1 MSSLFGS
8 LSIAV
13 RSLLAQEGALDVTA
27 NNISNVNTPGYSR
40 QLPILTE
47 APPLDTGQI
56 SIGNGVEFEGVQN
69 VRDNI
74 LDLRIDQETQQQNQL
89 ESYVNSM
96 NQVQSLFNET
106 EGAGLS
112 DALNQF
118 FNSFQDLA
126 DNPTD
131 VPTRQAVI
139 SAGQDLASAFQQTGQ
154 QLSSIQQGV
163 DQEVGQTVDEI
174 SSDTTQLASLNEQI
188 TSLQGNSEQAGML
201 QDQQYSVLNNL
212 SQLVDVAVTYANDG
226 SLTITTTNG
235 VPLVAGAQSFALSTA
250 ANPSTG
256 FQDIFSQGT
265 DVTSSFTG
273 GQLAGLLE
281 ARDQAIPSAISSVDN
296 LAAGI
301 INAVNTQNQQGYILS
316 GDEVSQTKGGNFFQP
331 VVQPSPGSNA
341 GAAEN
346 MAVAITD
353 PSLIAASSDG
363 TQGDNGNALA
373 LANLQNQA
381 VVNGETATDFYSDLV
396 STVGND
402 VSSATD
408 EQEAVGLVLTQLQNQ
423 RSDIS
428 GVSLDEEASNLILY
442 QRAYEAA
449 AEVVAAI
456 NDMTN
461 EVIQTI

>member
-1 MSSLFGS
+1 MSDLFGS

-13 RSLLAQEGALDVTA
+13 RSLLAQEGAIDTTA

-40 QLPILTE
+40 QIPILTE

-56 SIGNGVEFEGVQN
+56 SIGNGVNFDGVQN

-74 LDLRIDQETQQQNQL
+74 LELRIDQETQQQNRLQ
-89 ESYVNSM
+89 SYVNSM
-96 NQVQSLFNET
+96 NQVQSLFNDT
-106 EGAGLS
+106 EGGGLS
-112 DALNQF
+112 AVINQF
-118 FNSFQDLA
+118 FSSFQQLSA
-126 DNPTD
+126 NPTD
-131 VPTRQAVI
+131 IPTRQAVI

-154 QLSSIQQGV
+154 ELSTVQQGV
-163 DQEVGQTVDEI
+163 DQEVGQTVAEI
-174 SSDTTQLASLNEQI
+174 NSDTTQLAGLNSQI
-188 TSLQGNSEQAGML
+188 SSLQGNTEQAGML
-201 QDQQYSVLNNL
+201 EDQEYSVLNNL
-212 SQLVDVAVTYANDG
+212 SQLVDVAVTDAGGG
-226 SLTITTTNG
+226 SLTITTSSG

-250 ANPSTG
+250 ADPSTG

-265 DVTSSFTG
+265 NVTSNFTG

-281 ARDQAIPSAISSVDN
+281 ARDQAIPSALSSLDN

-301 INAVNTQNQQGYILS
+301 INSVNDQNKEGTDLN
-316 GDEVSQTKGGNFFQP
+316 GGKGGDFFQP

-341 GAAEN
+341 GAADN

-353 PSLIAASSDG
+353 PTQIAASLDG
-363 TQGDNGNALA
+363 TKGDNSNALA
-373 LANLQNQA
+373 MANLQDEA
-381 VVNGETATDFYSDLV
+381 VVNGETATDYYSDLV

-428 GVSLDEEASNLILY
+428 GVSLDEEAANLIQY

-449 AEVVAAI
+449 ADVVSAI
-456 NDMTN
+456 DQLTSTT
-461 EVIQTI
+461 IQTI

>member
-47 APPLDTGQI
+47 APPLDIGQI
-56 SIGNGVEFEGVQN
+56 SIGNGVEFEGVQS

-74 LDLRIDQETQQQNQL
+74 LELRIDQETQQQNQL

-118 FNSFQDLA
+118 FNSFQELA

-131 VPTRQAVI
+131 IPTRQAVI

-154 QLSSIQQGV
+154 QLSSIRQGV
-163 DQEVGQTVDEI
+163 DQEVGQTVSEI
-174 SSDTTQLASLNEQI
+174 NSDTTQLASLNQQI
-188 TSLQGNSEQAGML
+188 TSFQGNSEQAGML
-201 QDQQYSVLNNL
+201 QDRRYSVLNSL

-226 SLTITTTNG
+226 SLTITTANG
-235 VPLVAGAQSFALSTA
+235 VPLVAGAQSFALSTV

-256 FQDIFSQGT
+256 FKDIFSQGT

-281 ARDQAIPSAISSVDN
+281 ARDQSIPSAISNMDN
-296 LAAGI
+296 LASGI
-301 INAVNTQNQQGYILS
+301 IDSVNAQSQKGYDLN
-316 GDEVSQTKGGNFFQP
+316 GAKGGNFFQP

-353 PSLIAASSDG
+353 PSSLAASSDG
-363 TQGDNGNALA
+363 TQGDNANALA
-373 LANLQNQA
+373 LANIQNLA

-456 NDMTN
+456 NTITN
-461 EVIQTI
+461 DFLQTV

>member
-13 RSLLAQEGALDVTA
+13 RSLLAQEAALDTTA
-27 NNISNVNTPGYSR
+27 NNIANVNTPGYSR

-56 SIGNGVEFEGVQN
+56 SIGNGVEFEGVQS

-89 ESYVNSM
+89 KSYVSSM

-106 EGAGLS
+106 GGSGLS
-112 DALNQF
+112 DVLNQF
-118 FNSFQDLA
+118 FNSFQQLA
-126 DNPTD
+126 DKPTD
-131 VPTRQAVI
+131 IPTRQTVI
-139 SAGQDLASAFQQTGQ
+139 SAGQSLASAFQQTGQ
-154 QLSSIQQGV
+154 QLNAIQQGV

-174 SSDTTQLASLNEQI
+174 NTDIAQLAGLNQQI
-188 TSLQGNSEQAGML
+188 SSLQNSEQTGML
-201 QDQQYSVLNNL
+201 QDQQYSVLNSL
-212 SQLVDVAVTYANDG
+212 SQLVDVAVTYANNG

-235 VPLVAGAQSFALSTA
+235 VPLVAGGQSFALSTA
-250 ANPSTG
+250 TNPSTG
-256 FQDIFSQGT
+256 LQDVFSQGS

-281 ARDQAIPSAISSVDN
+281 ARDQAIPSTISSLDN

-301 INAVNTQNQQGYILS
+301 INSVNTQSQKGYDLN
-316 GDEVSQTKGGNFFQP
+316 GTKGGNFFQP
-331 VVQPSPGSNA
+331 VVQSSQGSNA

-346 MAVAITD
+346 MAVAVTD
-353 PSLIAASSDG
+353 PALIAASSDG
-363 TQGDNGNALA
+363 TQGDNANALA
-373 LANLQNQA
+373 LANIQNQA
-381 VVNGETATDFYSDLV
+381 VVNGETATDYYSDLV

-423 RSDIS
+423 QSDVS

-449 AEVVAAI
+449 AEVVSAI

-461 EVIQTI
+461 EVIQTL

>member
-1 MSSLFGS
+1 MSDLFGS

-13 RSLLAQEGALDVTA
+13 RSLLAQEGAVSVTA
-27 NNISNVNTPGYSR
+27 NNISNINTPGYSR
-40 QLPILTE
+40 QIPILTE

-56 SIGNGVEFEGVQN
+56 SIGNGVEFNGVQS
-69 VRDNI
+69 VRDNV
-74 LDLRIDQETQQQNQL
+74 LELRIDQETQQQNQL
-89 ESYVNSM
+89 QSYVNSM
-96 NQVQSLFNET
+96 NQVQSLFNDT
-106 EGAGLS
+106 EGSGLS
-112 DALNQF
+112 DAINTF
-118 FNSFQDLA
+118 FNSFETLSD
-126 DNPTD
+126 DPTSSSY
-131 VPTRQAVI
+131 RQAVI

-163 DQEVGQTVDEI
+163 DQEVSQTVDEI
-174 SSDTTQLASLNEQI
+174 NSDTTQLAGLNQQI
-188 TSLQGNSEQAGML
+188 ASLQGNTEQAGML
-201 QDQQYSVLNNL
+201 EDQQYSVLNSL
-212 SQLVDVAVTYANDG
+212 SQLVDVAVTDSGSG

-265 DVTSSFTG
+265 DVTSTFTG

-281 ARDQAIPSAISSVDN
+281 ARDQAIPSALSNLDN
-296 LAAGI
+296 LASGI
-301 INAVNTQNQQGYILS
+301 INSVNTLNQRGYDLN
-316 GDEVSQTKGGNFFQP
+316 GDKGGDFFQP
-331 VVQPSPGSNA
+331 VVHPSPGSNA

-353 PSLIAASSDG
+353 PSQIAASSDG
-363 TQGDNGNALA
+363 TQGDNANALA
-373 LANLQNQA
+373 LADIQNQA
-381 VVNGETATDFYSDLV
+381 VVNGETATDFYSNLV

-428 GVSLDEEASNLILY
+428 GVSLDEEAANLIQY

-449 AEVVAAI
+449 ADVVSTI
-456 NDMTN
+456 DQLTDTM
-461 EVIQTI
+461 IQTISAAT

>member
-1 MSSLFGS
+1 MSSLFGR

-27 NNISNVNTPGYSR
+27 NNTANVNTPGYSR
-40 QLPILTE
+40 QLPILSE

-56 SIGNGVEFEGVQN
+56 SIGNGVEFEGVQS
-69 VRDNI
+69 VRDHI
-74 LDLRIDQETQQQNQL
+74 LEFRIDQETQQQNRLQ
-89 ESYVNSM
+89 SYLNSM

-106 EGAGLS
+106 EGAGFS
-112 DALNQF
+112 DTINQF
-118 FNSFQDLA
+118 FNIFQKLA

-131 VPTRQAVI
+131 IPTRQAVI

-154 QLSSIQQGV
+154 QLNSIQQGV
-163 DQEVGQTVDEI
+163 DQQVRQTVDEI
-174 SSDTTQLASLNEQI
+174 NSDTAQLAGLNQQI
-188 TSLQGNSEQAGML
+188 TSVQGNSEQAGIF
-201 QDQQYSVLNNL
+201 QDRQHSVLYSL
-212 SQLVDVAVTYANDG
+212 SQLVDVAVTHANDG

-235 VPLVAGAQSFALSTA
+235 VPLVASAQSFALSTA
-250 ANPSTG
+250 AKPSTG
-256 FQDIFSQGT
+256 FQDIFSQGN

-281 ARDQAIPSAISSVDN
+281 ARDQAIPCALSNLDN
-296 LAAGI
+296 LAAGL
-301 INAVNTQNQQGYILS
+301 INAVNTQSQKGHDLDGAQG
-316 GDEVSQTKGGNFFQP
+316 GDFFQP

-341 GAAEN
+341 GAAGN
-346 MAVAITD
+346 LTMAITD
-353 PSLIAASSDG
+353 PSLIAAGSDG
-363 TQGDNGNALA
+363 TQGSNGNALA
-373 LANLQNQA
+373 LANIQNQA
-381 VVNGETATDFYSDLV
+381 VVHGETATDYCADLV
-396 STVGND
+396 STIGNE

-408 EQEAVGLVLTQLQNQ
+408 DQEAVGLVLTQLQNQ

-456 NDMTN
+456 NDITN
-461 EVIQTI
+461 EN

>member
-1 MSSLFGS
+1 MSDLFGS

-13 RSLLAQEGALDVTA
+13 RSLLAQEGAINTTA

-40 QLPILTE
+40 QIPILTE

-56 SIGNGVEFEGVQN
+56 SIGNGVNFEGVQS

-74 LDLRIDQETQQQNQL
+74 LELRIDQETQQQNQL
-89 ESYVNSM
+89 QSYVNSM
-96 NQVQSLFNET
+96 NQVQSLFNDT
-106 EGAGLS
+106 EGGGLG
-112 DALNQF
+112 DVINQF
-118 FNSFQDLA
+118 FSSFQQLA

-139 SAGQDLASAFQQTGQ
+139 SAAQNLASAFQQTGQ
-154 QLSSIQQGV
+154 QLSAIQQGL
-163 DQEVGQTVDEI
+163 DQEVSQTVDEI
-174 SSDTTQLASLNEQI
+174 NSDTTQLAGLNQQI
-188 TSLQGNSEQAGML
+188 ASLQGNSEQAGML
-201 QDQQYSVLNNL
+201 EDQRYSVLNSL
-212 SQLVDVAVTYANDG
+212 SKLVDVAVTDAGDG

-250 ANPSTG
+250 ADPSTG
-256 FQDIFSQGT
+256 FQHIFSQGT
-265 DVTSSFTG
+265 DVTSNFTG

-281 ARDQAIPSAISSVDN
+281 ARDQAIPSALSNLDN

-301 INAVNTQNQQGYILS
+301 INAVNTQNEQGYDLN
-316 GDEVSQTKGGNFFQP
+316 GDKGGNFFQP

-353 PSLIAASSDG
+353 PSKIAASSDG
-363 TQGDNGNALA
+363 TQGDNANALA
-373 LANLQNQA
+373 MANIQDQA
-381 VVNGETATDFYSDLV
+381 VVNGETATDFYSNLV
-396 STVGND
+396 STVGSD

-428 GVSLDEEASNLILY
+428 GVSLDEEAANLIRY

-449 AEVVAAI
+449 ARVVSTI
-456 NDMTN
+456 DQLT
-461 EVIQTI
+461 ETVIQTI

>member
-1 MSSLFGS
+1 MSDLFGS

-13 RSLLAQEGALDVTA
+13 RSLLAQEGALSVTA

-40 QLPILTE
+40 EIPILTE

-56 SIGNGVEFEGVQN
+56 SIGNGVNFEGVQS
-69 VRDNI
+69 VRDNV
-74 LDLRIDQETQQQNQL
+74 LDLRMDQETQQQNQL

-96 NQVQSLFNET
+96 NQVQSLFNDT
-106 EGAGLS
+106 EGGGLGGVI
-112 DALNQF
+112 NQF
-118 FNSFQDLA
+118 FSSFQQLA

-139 SAGQDLASAFQQTGQ
+139 SAAQNLASTFRQTGQ
-154 QLSSIQQGV
+154 QLSAIQGGI
-163 DQEVGQTVDEI
+163 DQQVGQTVAEI
-174 SSDTTQLASLNEQI
+174 NSDTTQLAGLNQQI
-188 TSLQGNSEQAGML
+188 TSLQGNTEQAGML
-201 QDQQYSVLNNL
+201 KDQQYSVLNSL
-212 SQLVDVAVTYANDG
+212 SQLVDVAVTDAGNG

-235 VPLVAGAQSFALSTA
+235 APLVAGAQSFALSTEA
-250 ANPSTG
+250 DPSTG
-256 FQDIFSQGT
+256 LQDIFSQGT
-265 DVTSSFTG
+265 DVTSNFTG

-281 ARDQAIPSAISSVDN
+281 ARDQAIPSALSNLDN

-301 INAVNTQNQQGYILS
+301 INTVNYQNRQGYDLS
-316 GDEVSQTKGGNFFQP
+316 GVKGGNFFQQ

-353 PSLIAASSDG
+353 PSQIAASSDG
-363 TQGDNGNALA
+363 TQGDNANALA
-373 LANLQNQA
+373 MANIQNQA
-381 VVNGETATDFYSDLV
+381 IVNGETATDYYSDLV

-408 EQEAVGLVLTQLQNQ
+408 EQESVGLVLTQLQNQ
-423 RSDIS
+423 QSDIS
-428 GVSLDEEASNLILY
+428 GVSLDEEAANLIQY

-449 AEVVAAI
+449 ADVVSAI
-456 NDMTN
+456 NQLTGTI
-461 EVIQTI
+461 IQTFSTTS